1 VPGQPEP
8 VYPPGQ
14 FSLWNRPSVRAA
26 WLGISRI
33 GDSQGDSDAEPGY
46 AALAVSDPSADLTAT
61 QTWAAIEDDPRGD
74 WPVSGANRDWRSHA
88 EDTAPADRR
97 RAAATAAQQAAD
109 AARESMSGRRGARG
123 ALARGDAVRGNAVRG
138 NTVRGNTAPG
148 GQTGADVPGGQFGA
162 GESGGQRTIAEP
174 GGQPEGD
181 VPAGIA
187 AATEAG
193 QEAPAGR
200 RAQARSE
207 AASPTRARPGT
218 SRRRG
223 DRGATRT
230 GRRPTKRSNMM
241 MAALL
246 LSPVLVVVLVVVG
259 YVYISGKHSPASPHA
274 APPPSHPAAPAS
286 PSPTPTLGPWKHIE
300 DRTLD
305 ALPLGLKELFPSRF
319 TTGLGGVKTIGKS
332 GDKCTR
338 AVIGKA
344 LQTAVHKAH
353 CTQVLRASYLSGNK
367 KLMATIGVLN
377 LVNVRAAERV
387 GGASGAREFIKQL
400 AAKHGPTR
408 RLSKGTGLEEADVLG
423 HYLILTWTEYTNLH
437 KPSGRKQLSEL
448 KKFSADLITGTANV
462 SLSSRMVT
470 GKPRIP

>member
-8 VYPPGQ
+8 VYPPGE
-14 FSLWNRPSVRAA
+14 FSPWNRPSVRAA
-26 WLGISRI
+26 WLGISRL
-33 GDSQGDSDAEPGY
+33 GDSHGDQEAEPGY

-74 WPVSGANRDWRSHA
+74 WPVSGAARDWRSHA
-88 EDTAPADRR
+88 EETAPADRR
-97 RAAATAAQQAAD
+97 RAAAATAAQQAAE
-109 AARESMSGRRGARG
+109 AARESMAGRRGARG
-123 ALARGDAVRGNAVRG
+123 GTAGSDAGRGG
-138 NTVRGNTAPG
+138 TVRGGQPG
-148 GQTGADVPGGQFGA
+148 AGAGGQFGA
-162 GESGGQRTIAEP
+162 GGSAGQRTIAEP
-174 GGQPEGD
+174 GGQPGGA
-181 VPAGIA
+181 VPAGTA
-187 AATEAG
+187 AAAEAG
-193 QEAPAGR
+193 AAEAGRETAASR

-207 AASPTRARPGT
+207 PASPAQAGPAT
-218 SRRRG
+218 SRRRAG
-223 DRGATRT
+223 GGTRKT
-230 GRRPTKRSNMM
+230 GRRPAKRGNMM

-259 YVYISGKHSPASPHA
+259 YVYISGKHSAAAPHA
-274 APPPSHPAAPAS
+274 APPPSHPTAPVS
-286 PSPTPTLGPWKHIE
+286 PSPTPTLGPWKHIGN
-300 DRTLD
+300 RTLD
-305 ALPLGLKELFPSRF
+305 ALPLSLKELFPGRF
-319 TTGLGGVKTIGKS
+319 TTGLGGGKTIDKS

-344 LQTAVHKAH
+344 LQTVVHKGH

-377 LVNVRAAERV
+377 LVDVKAAERA
-387 GGASGAREFIKQL
+387 GKASGAREFIKQL

-423 HYLILTWTEYTNLH
+423 HYLILTWTEFTNLH
-437 KPSGRKQLSEL
+437 KPSGKKQLSEL

-470 GKPRIP
+470 GKPRTP